1 MMNEL
6 SLHIIDL
13 VQNSV
18 RAKAKFIEIILV
30 DDEKRDEIL
39 LVVKDDGKGIRNDEI
54 EKVVDPFYTT
64 KKKKKV
70 GLGISLLYQTTLQCD
85 GDFKIVSAENKGTIV
100 FAKFKRSHI
109 DLPPIGNIEDTLL
122 SLLILT
128 DSVDFK
134 FVYRKNNTNFVFD
147 TRKIKKFIEGVP
159 IMHPEVMRVLKKYI
173 RDGLRS
179 MENKT
184 KGGNFYA
191 KSKES
196 KNS

>member
-64 KKKKKV
+64 KKKKV

-122 SLLILT
+122 SLLTLT
-128 DSVDFK
+128 DSIDFK
-134 FVYRKNNTNFVFD
+134 FVYRKNNTSFVFD

-159 IMHPEVMRVLKKYI
+159 VMHPEVMRVLKKYI
-173 RDGLRS
+173 RDGLRLV
-179 MENKT
+179 ENKT

-191 KSKES
+191 ESKEP

>member
-13 VQNSV
+13 IQNSV

-39 LVVKDDGKGIRNDEI
+39 LVVKDDGKGIRKDEI

-109 DLPPIGNIEDTLL
+109 DLPPIGNIEDTLF
-122 SLLILT
+122 SLLTLT
-128 DSVDFK
+128 DSV
-134 FVYRKNNTNFVFD
+134 V
-147 TRKIKKFIEGVP
+147 I
-159 IMHPEVMRVLKKYI
+159 HPEVMRVLKKYI

>member
-30 DDEKRDEIL
+30 DDKERDEIL

-64 KKKKKV
+64 NREKKV
-70 GLGISLLYQTTLQCD
+70 GLGISLLYQTSLHCD
-85 GDFKIVSAENKGTIV
+85 GDFKIVSTENKGTIV

-122 SLLILT
+122 SLLTLT
-128 DSVDFK
+128 DSIDFK
-134 FVYRKNNTNFVFD
+134 FVYRKNKKNFIFD
-147 TRKIKKFIEGVP
+147 TRKVKKFIEGVP
-159 IMHPEVMRVLKKYI
+159 VTHLEVIGVLKKYI

-179 MENKT
+179 VENKT
-184 KGGNFYA
+184 KGGNFYV
-191 KSKES
+191 KSRRP